1 MKRYKH
7 ITVLVPQGV
16 GDIFWV
22 YQKVK
27 PHCDTISF
35 EIGMIQGLAE
45 DRNVIQRRSESLIS
59 YLPDVVSVT
68 TKLLDDAGYHKMFDT
83 VFDLGALLNCGS
95 EGGSLYIT
103 YNVNGLLDRGVNL
116 EDIDT
121 LPVQYDIELPMV
133 SGKFEDDYI
142 LLYVSGT
149 TRHRN
154 MPHVR
159 YLWSVEQWG
168 QLAVDLMST
177 FGKRVILTGATF
189 DSDVMDG
196 VVSYVSQRGLE
207 IEMVLN
213 PDGPSLFTLIKNS
226 AVFVGYQSGLN
237 ILADN
242 LNVKQVMVYFPE
254 AMIMGSS
261 WVKPSNRDVR
271 FKYVSF
277 NDDPYI
283 VVHHVSDLL

>member
-1 MKRYKH
+1 
-7 ITVLVPQGV
+7 
-16 GDIFWV
+16 
-22 YQKVK
+22 
-27 PHCDTISF
+27 
-35 EIGMIQGLAE
+35 MIQGLAE

-196 VVSYVSQRGLE
+196 VVSYAFVS
-207 IEMVLN
+207 
-213 PDGPSLFTLIKNS
+213 
-226 AVFVGYQSGLN
+226 
-237 ILADN
+237 
-242 LNVKQVMVYFPE
+242 
-254 AMIMGSS
+254 
-261 WVKPSNRDVR
+261 
-271 FKYVSF
+271 
-277 NDDPYI
+277 
-283 VVHHVSDLL
+283 